1 MFPNTDS
8 NIDWTGARHGHT
20 SSSTICCSSLLLSRL
35 MDLKWGTTTTHQ
47 PINKRLQ
54 KPPHCQNLSGSCDI
68 HSDTPIYHINPTTKT
83 LHLPTTPNIA
93 LHIYSPSIHQ
103 LYMLIVVTHGLYC
116 LLLFAKLDSYL
127 DQNLH
132 LHRRVS
138 SRHHTLHLQSK
149 MIPFVTIKSQAK
161 MEQAHILFHML

>member
-1 MFPNTDS
+1 MFANSDS

-20 SSSTICCSSLLLSRL
+20 SSSTICCSSHLLSRL

-138 SRHHTLHLQSK
+138 SRHHTLHLQ
-149 MIPFVTIKSQAK
+149 
-161 MEQAHILFHML
+161 